1 MTMVQSVPRE
11 GVAVS
16 EHSSTKL
23 TYADYLLLP
32 DDGLRHEIIGG
43 EHYVTASPVT
53 RHQRILLN
61 LSHLVQTY
69 LDTHP
74 IGSLFFAPVDVLLSE
89 TDVVVPDLIY
99 VSNAR
104 ASVVTAKNVQGAPD
118 LVVEI
123 LSPSTRPRDE
133 RLKRDLYEREGV
145 QEYWI
150 IDPDRHVVVVYRRAG
165 ARFEPPLDYGAADTL
180 KTAMMPGLALSLER
194 VFA

>member
-1 MTMVQSVPRE
+1 MVQSVPRE
-11 GVAVS
+11 NTAVS
-16 EHSSTKL
+16 EHSSIKF
-23 TYADYLLLP
+23 TYADYLLFP

-61 LSHLVQTY
+61 LSHLIQSH

-74 IGSLFFAPVDVLLSE
+74 TGAVFFAPIDVLLSE

-99 VSNAR
+99 VSAAR
-104 ASVVTAKNVQGAPD
+104 SPVVTSKNVQGAPD

-133 RLKRDLYEREGV
+133 RLKRDLYERAGV

-150 IDPDRHVVVVYRRAG
+150 VDPDRDVVAVHRRA
-165 ARFEPPLDYGAADTL
+165 ADAFERPLEYGAADTL
-180 KTAMMPGLALSLER
+180 RTALMPGLALSIER
-194 VFA
+194 VLA